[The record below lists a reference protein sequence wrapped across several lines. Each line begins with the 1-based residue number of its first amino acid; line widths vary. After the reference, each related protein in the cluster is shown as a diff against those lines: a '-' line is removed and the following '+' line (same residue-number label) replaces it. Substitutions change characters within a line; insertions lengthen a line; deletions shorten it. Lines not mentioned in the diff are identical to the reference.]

1 MICIKAD
8 IPNQICKIN
17 DELKA
22 FYHISD
28 NVFIWVFEFM
38 EDSNKFMKGTFGMA

>member
-17 DELKA
+17 DEFKA

-28 NVFIWVFEFM
+28 TVCIWVFEFT

>member
-8 IPNQICKIN
+8 ILYEICKIN

-22 FYHISD
+22 FYHSSD
-28 NVFIWVFEFM
+28 TVCIWVFEFM
-38 EDSNKFMKGTFGMA
+38 EDSNKFMQGTFGMA